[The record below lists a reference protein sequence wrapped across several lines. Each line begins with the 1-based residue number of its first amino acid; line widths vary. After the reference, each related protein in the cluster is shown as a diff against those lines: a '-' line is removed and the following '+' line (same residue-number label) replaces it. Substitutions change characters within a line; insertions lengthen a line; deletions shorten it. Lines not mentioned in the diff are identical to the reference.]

1 MNIKSRLL
9 AKDDEFGNRLYMR
22 VFSDE
27 HHYDTSA
34 TIHLKLSSEKHG
46 RQLGFIDL
54 NTKTFYCKRDTT
66 KHYHYKTKSFG
77 FNYSLLSDE
86 FLNIEKVVVIVDNAE
101 RLSFPI
107 KLLESHGKF
116 LNFKSQG
123 FELQKFLELAII
135 REQNHKNDEHI
146 QASTEPRMDA
156 ATRAFTP
163 ESSVS

>member
-9 AKDDEFGNRLYMR
+9 AKDDEYGNRLYMR

-46 RQLGFIDL
+46 RQIGYIDL
-54 NTKTFYCKRDTT
+54 ATKTFYCKRDTT

-77 FNYSLLSDE
+77 FNYNLLSDT
-86 FLNIEKVVVIVDNAE
+86 FLHIERVVVEVDNKE
-101 RLSFPI
+101 TLSFPI
-107 KLLESHGKF
+107 ALLESHGRF

-123 FELQKFLELAII
+123 FELQKFLELDVI
-135 REQNHKNDEHI
+135 REQNHKNDKRI
-146 QASTEPRMDA
+146 Q
-156 ATRAFTP
+156 
-163 ESSVS
+163 VS